1 MNEYPLPAWSGF
13 AFGAA
18 VVAALVLASGT
29 SQLAPL
35 LAGPRA
41 GRVALT
47 LAVPLGLALVALCLL
62 VPGQSET
69 TVGVEVIAV
78 AAVLGVAAVI
88 WFGMSTAAPDEPAH
102 GRPATLVAVLV
113 PVLLL
118 LVGGTS
124 LAAGSLGGLTWVFA
138 ATVAGVVATAV
149 SIALLVAEP
158 SA

>member
-1 MNEYPLPAWSGF
+1 MNEYPLSDWSGF
-13 AFGAA
+13 ALGAA
-18 VVAALVLASGT
+18 VVAALVLAAGV

-47 LAVPLGLALVALCLL
+47 LAVPLALTLVALCLL

-69 TVGVEVIAV
+69 TVGIEIIAV
-78 AAVLGVAAVI
+78 AAVLGLAAVI

-102 GRPATLVAVLV
+102 GRPATLVAVLL

-118 LVGGTS
+118 LVGGTT
-124 LAAGSLGGLTWVFA
+124 LTAGSLGGLTWVFA
-138 ATVAGVVATAV
+138 ATAAGIVATAV
-149 SIALLVAEP
+149 AIALLVAEP
-158 SA
+158 TA